1 MWYHGELEKLKKSLL
16 QHQIQKCQRLK
27 IKPIIFWN
35 RLDSVVMRNLIICFR
50 VEILYGRDQI

>member
-16 QHQIQKCQRLK
+16 QHQTQKWQRLK

-50 VEILYGRDQI
+50 VEDLYGRDQR